1 MLKYAVFSIS
11 TVLVIWFLYWTEKAE
26 QQEKKIRSWIENISS
41 AEFSSEYTLSTKGFP
56 YRIDTSIK
64 KLKFFTANGVLIAHA
79 NEVLILSLIYN
90 LEKTVFT
97 LGNPIELNIG
107 NLKLRTKEGTT
118 RSSLKRSKDT
128 VATFVLHSKDLKIQ
142 IGKDKYINIE
152 NLIIALRPSL
162 VAKDIKTKAEVFVK
176 LDSLVE
182 VDDRLSDD
190 LINKKKMD
198 DNVIYGSERFL
209 KAISNFGT
217 RIHVLHPK
225 DRLWISKATF
235 QLVNSH
241 VELISDF
248 ENLLDDLV
256 GTLGF
261 SKTK

>member
-79 NEVLILSLIYN
+79 NEILILSLIYN

-118 RSSLKRSKDT
+118 RSSR
-128 VATFVLHSKDLKIQ
+128 
-142 IGKDKYINIE
+142 
-152 NLIIALRPSL
+152 
-162 VAKDIKTKAEVFVK
+162 
-176 LDSLVE
+176 
-182 VDDRLSDD
+182 
-190 LINKKKMD
+190 
-198 DNVIYGSERFL
+198 
-209 KAISNFGT
+209 
-217 RIHVLHPK
+217 RI
-225 DRLWISKATF
+225 
-235 QLVNSH
+235 
-241 VELISDF
+241 
-248 ENLLDDLV
+248 
-256 GTLGF
+256 
-261 SKTK
+261 